1 MIDDLDAETVR
12 RLGEAL
18 MTMLNHK
25 AEMLKAGERQR
36 IAVCPRC
43 GGSLRLALIGPKNH
57 ARMFCRGNDD
67 NPDGA
72 MSCGMQGME

>member
-1 MIDDLDAETVR
+1 MIDDDQGK
-12 RLGEAL
+12 RLL
-18 MTMLNHK
+18 KTLTTMLDHK
-25 AEMLKAGERQR
+25 AEMLQAGERQR

-57 ARMFCRGNDD
+57 VRMFCRGNDA